1 MSMRPLKVFLLDKIA
16 TDMIFAAN
24 INKWLKSRSCILGM
38 FEKYVRFLL
47 EGKYKQLKNTPEIM
61 LS

>member
-1 MSMRPLKVFLLDKIA
+1 
-16 TDMIFAAN
+16 MIFAAN
-24 INKWLKSRSCILGM
+24 INYWLKLRLSIFGM

-47 EGKYKQLKNTPEIM
+47 EGKYTQLKNTPEIM